1 MLLVRSEIARLQ
13 MREGQES
20 VVTGHLVSW
29 LSPGD
34 HRAAGDVHI
43 TNTVHNRYEGSP
55 LSWHHVICLR
65 WKVEDNITSW

>member
-43 TNTVHNRYEGSP
+43 TNTGI
-55 LSWHHVICLR
+55 LSTIVMRGHLFA
-65 WKVEDNITSW
+65 DITLYA

>member
-34 HRAAGDVHI
+34 HSAAGDVRI
-43 TNTVHNRYEGSP
+43 TNTGI
-55 LSWHHVICLR
+55 LSTIVMKGHLFIV
-65 WKVEDNITSW
+65 